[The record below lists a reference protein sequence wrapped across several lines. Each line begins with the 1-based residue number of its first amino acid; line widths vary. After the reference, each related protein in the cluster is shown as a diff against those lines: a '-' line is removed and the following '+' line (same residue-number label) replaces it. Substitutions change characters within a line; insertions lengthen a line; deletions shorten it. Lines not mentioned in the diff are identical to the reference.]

1 MIGRVLTIAGSDS
14 GGGAGIQAD
23 LKTVTALGG
32 FGMSAITALTAQN
45 TLGVFGV
52 EAVSPAFV
60 LQQMQ
65 VVLDDLGTDCC
76 KTGMLANAAIV
87 HVIADELGRRS
98 ELPLVLDP
106 VMVSTSGSVLLDP
119 EAVEAVMTRL
129 LPRALV
135 VTPNIPEAEVM
146 TGQVIADLR
155 GMRSAAQ
162 VLQEKGAGAVLLKG
176 GHLHGDELEDLLVFP
191 DGREVVLRGER
202 IKTRHTH
209 GTGCTLAS
217 AIATGVAQG
226 MSLEGAVVR
235 GNQYLKLALLHAP
248 KLGRGHG
255 PVDHGVTIRPE
266 WHQS

>member
-1 MIGRVLTIAGSDS
+1 MIGRVLTVAGSDS

-23 LKTVTALGG
+23 LKTITALGG

-60 LQQMQ
+60 RQQIQ
-65 VVLDDLGTDCC
+65 VVLRDLGADCC
-76 KTGMLANAAIV
+76 KSGMLANAAVV
-87 HVIADELGRRS
+87 HALADELQDYP
-98 ELPLVLDP
+98 ELPFVLDP

-119 EAVEAVMTRL
+119 EAVDAVMTRL

-146 TGQVIADLR
+146 TGHVITDLD
-155 GMRSAAQ
+155 GMRSAAR
-162 VLQEKGAGAVLLKG
+162 VLQDKGAGAVLLKG
-176 GHLHGDELEDLLVFP
+176 GHLRGDELEDLLVFP
-191 DGREVVLRGER
+191 EGHEIVLRGER

-226 MSLEGAVVR
+226 MGLEAAVRR
-235 GNQYLKLALLHAP
+235 GNRYLRLALLCAP
-248 KLGRGHG
+248 GLGQGHG

>member
-1 MIGRVLTIAGSDS
+1 MIGRVLTVAGSDS

-23 LKTVTALGG
+23 LKTILALGG

-60 LQQMQ
+60 RQQMQ
-65 VVLDDLGTDCC
+65 VVLDDLGADCC

-87 HVIADELGRRS
+87 HAVADELSLRS

-106 VMVSTSGSVLLDP
+106 VMVSTSGSVLLDA
-119 EAVEAVMTRL
+119 EAVEAVMRRL

-146 TGQVIADLR
+146 TGLVITDLE
-155 GMRSAAQ
+155 GMRVAARQ
-162 VLQEKGAGAVLLKG
+162 LQKQGAQAVLLKG
-176 GHLHGDELEDLLVFP
+176 GHLRSDDLEDLLVFS
-191 DGREVVLRGER
+191 DGSEVVLRGER
-202 IKTRHTH
+202 LKTPHTH

-217 AIATGVAQG
+217 AIATGIAQG
-226 MSLEGAVVR
+226 MDLDSAVRR
-235 GNQYLKLALLHAP
+235 GSQYLRLALSHAP
-248 KLGRGHG
+248 RLGQGHG